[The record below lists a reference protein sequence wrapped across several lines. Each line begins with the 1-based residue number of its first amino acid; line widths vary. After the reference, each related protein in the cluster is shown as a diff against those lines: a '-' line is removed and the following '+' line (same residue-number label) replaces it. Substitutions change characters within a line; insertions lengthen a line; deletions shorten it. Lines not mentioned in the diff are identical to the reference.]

1 MGSHESTTM
10 KMSCYRQ
17 EKMSESKENKGQ
29 KMSTL
34 FNNNGILNIIQNKN
48 NI

>member
-1 MGSHESTTM
+1 MDSHESTTM

-34 FNNNGILNIIQNKN
+34 FNNNGILNAIQNEN